1 MTIVQGKS
9 PATRIPANAGV
20 PWSRRTVLEALA
32 ARGIAIPSIV
42 LLNTVPAAAHASQS
56 SAPHADDPRSASS
69 APSPRGA
76 DQDVAARGFTDP
88 VLELVRLLREAADME
103 HASLLQY
110 TYSAFSLKPGYEAI
124 GGYDSR
130 DTMSLLLIAIEKM
143 KHLGALNRMLNTL
156 GAAPR
161 LSPPSFP
168 FKSDSYPFSLNLE
181 PLSREALARY
191 IYREVPPEWFDNKN
205 IDTPDGK
212 LVGTICNMLGVPTR
226 REASI
231 FSTIVSVAGEV
242 GRSPDTDLPD
252 LTRWINALRLLETRD
267 RQARFD
273 FLKELFLGS
282 DPAFAGHG
290 DVWRLPITD
299 PGYPSYDIISNP
311 TACNGQTSRRSDPA
325 ILALT
330 RLGNLQYGA
339 VLLFLDLYFRHHLL
353 PYRSFAVT
361 HMTGP
366 VRSIGKYLPR
376 LGVGMPFRAID
387 IPDSSVLDAK
397 RRLRFILALLQ
408 EGQLVAESIRAR
420 LPPDYPLSINR
431 ETMTKLREMETHNEP
446 GFTGLR

>member
-1 MTIVQGKS
+1 
-9 PATRIPANAGV
+9 
-20 PWSRRTVLEALA
+20 
-32 ARGIAIPSIV
+32 
-42 LLNTVPAAAHASQS
+42 
-56 SAPHADDPRSASS
+56 
-69 APSPRGA
+69 
-76 DQDVAARGFTDP
+76 
-88 VLELVRLLREAADME
+88 
-103 HASLLQY
+103 
-110 TYSAFSLKPGYEAI
+110 
-124 GGYDSR
+124 
-130 DTMSLLLIAIEKM
+130 
-143 KHLGALNRMLNTL
+143 
-156 GAAPR
+156 
-161 LSPPSFP
+161 
-168 FKSDSYPFSLNLE
+168 LNLE

-191 IYREVPPEWFDNKN
+191 IYREVSPEWFDNKD

-231 FSTIVSVAGEV
+231 YSTIVSVAGEV
-242 GRSPDTDLPD
+242 GRSPDTDLLD
-252 LTRWINALRLLETRD
+252 LTRWIDALRLLETRD

-282 DPAFAGHG
+282 DAAFAGHG

-299 PGYPSYDIISNP
+299 PGYPSYDMISNP
-311 TACNGQTSRRSDPA
+311 TACNGQTSRGSDPA

-339 VLLFLDLYFRHHLL
+339 VLLFLDLYFRHHLS
-353 PYRSFAVT
+353 PYRSLAVT

-376 LGVGMPFRAID
+376 LGVGMPFGAID

-408 EGQLVAESIRAR
+408 EGQLVAESIGPR